1 MTPSKLRGRPFYCRE
16 WALQRLQHC
25 LEGLGGT
32 RTPGILITG
41 APGAG
46 KTALCAEILWPSSEA
61 GCCSRLSSRVLAYHF
76 CQAHTHASLCPHQF
90 IQSLAQQLRESPLIS
105 GYNADTEACQGDLD
119 EAFKRLLLL
128 PLLAL
133 PAPTQNLFLLVDS
146 LDETCSCCQSEG
158 FPSETNCSIAELLA
172 NHHELLPPWLLLVCS
187 ARRQNKAVSRMFTGF
202 RRLCLDDLRKA
213 HIVRDVQQYILCRLD
228 REEALRQ
235 HLTLD
240 TAEMLNQLH
249 IKSNGC
255 FLYLERVLD
264 GVAEGSILLRE
275 IRHIPGTLN
284 GLYLWLCQR
293 LFSGKQFYQAQAL
306 LNVLLAS
313 PRPLSASELRGAAW
327 TKQMQNW
334 SERDFEKSLES
345 ISGLLRSVDEPQGS
359 QVLFHHSFSEW
370 LLDVKYCTQKYLCN
384 VSEGHSMLAMTLSTR
399 AQYLQPNEVHQL
411 ARHLLLCDLRGLEPS
426 HLALW
431 LLWTGVPVSDCL
443 VSDIP
448 LELDVLQLLLLA
460 GAHLDGSCD
469 LLDSDV
475 LRKTLEKGASVELL
489 LENGAGLH
497 QRDRNGRT
505 LLAAAAHAGNLEAVK
520 LMLSMGADLETTDED
535 GQTPL
540 GLAAHQGHLA
550 IVQLLLSHGAQPDHP
565 DNRGWTPLRS
575 AAWGGHTEIVEAL
588 LSAGAQPDVCGS
600 DGRTALR
607 AAAWGGH
614 EGAVK
619 ALLKAGAQADHADPE
634 GRTPLMA
641 ASYMGHR
648 PVAKLFLDAGVD
660 VNRSD
665 SEGRTALAVA
675 CLCIPAGRGYPELI
689 SLLLE
694 HRADT
699 ELPDGDGMTPLLVA
713 AYEGQAE
720 VAELLLEAG
729 ADPDRAGR
737 GRMTPLLAAA
747 LGGHAETVRVL
758 LLWGAATDA
767 TDTEGRS
774 ALGMAASAAR
784 GEEAV
789 RVLLERGLDEN
800 HRDQLGWAPLHWAAC
815 EGRRN
820 SCRALV
826 DGGAKVSARDREGC
840 TPLHLAAQEG
850 HTSSA
855 ELLIN
860 RGAPIDQRDAD
871 GRTALCLA
879 ALGDHRG
886 PVELLLRKGA
896 DPNVK
901 DSKGVPLLQLLV
913 LQGQMAM
920 VELLVEQG
928 ADIEGQDPE
937 QRTALHAACWQGNWE
952 MAQLLLVKGKAQ
964 PNAPDK
970 DRRTPLHCATWR
982 GHPSI
987 ARLLL
992 QHKAF
997 PDAQCSQGATPLCIA
1012 AQEGHEDLARVLLE
1026 EGKAYAQH
1034 ADNYGRTPVRVAAKG
1049 GHLAIVHLLVSHGA
1063 PPYQGPMGQ
1072 APEKRT
1078 PEKKPMCRQEDSW
1091 STLSPVST
1099 GSCSMENSLKSSQGS
1114 ILTSSTYHSQAT
1126 VPMDSLTF
1134 TQQVQ
1139 QHSLP
1144 RSRSRQAIAL
1154 TGMIN
1159 YPVPQGASGSH
1170 LARPSAMLH
1179 QTSSSFQ
1186 DLGAWEGVGG
1196 HNQFSCPSEYE
1207 LKRNCIL
1214 TNPKYGSPKYPHAK
1228 TGDSGFS
1235 LERNG
1240 HNVSSPG
1247 GTRVHMFSQH
1257 QTGSSGYSSR
1267 GTVSPGEVREAGD
1280 PLRSA
1285 LKCGVPVYPPRDEVS
1300 LYPTKKAA
1308 NPVSS
1313 PKKMGNPRKGGEAVL
1328 SHKIIPEPTHSP
1340 RKVTEPTHSPRK
1352 VTEPTHSPRKVT
1364 EPTHSPR
1371 KVTEPTHS
1379 PWKVTEPSHSPRKVT
1394 EPTHSPWK
1402 VTEPPHSPRKV
1413 TEPTHSPWKVTEP
1426 PHSPWKVTE
1435 PPHSPRKVTEPS
1447 HSPRKVT
1454 EPSHSPWKV
1463 TEPPYSPWK
1472 VTEPPYSPWKVTEPP
1487 YSPWKVTEPKHST
1500 PNVPQPK
1507 RMLEPDHYSKKIP
1520 ESINSFQT
1528 VGEPMDSPRK
1538 SGEPH
1543 YSPRK
1548 MTEPIHS
1555 PRRTGHVVYSPRDP
1569 SCSPTK
1575 TTDTRMSPLSP
1586 PTDTPGSPV
1595 ISITTMDPQLHLK
1608 QAIKLQFEGRTCGFN
1623 YRKETPL

>member
-1 MTPSKLRGRPFYCRE
+1 MTPSKLRDRPFYCRE
-16 WALQRLQHC
+16 WAFQRLQHC

-32 RTPGILITG
+32 RAPGILITG

-46 KTALCAEILWPSSEA
+46 KTALCTEILWPSSEA
-61 GCCSRLSSRVLAYHF
+61 GRCSRLSSRVLAYHF
-76 CQAHTHASLCPHQF
+76 CQAHTHASLCPQQF
-90 IQSLAQQLRESPLIS
+90 IQSLAQQLQETPLIS
-105 GYNADTEACQGDLD
+105 GYKADTETTQEDLE
-119 EAFKRLLLL
+119 EAFKRVLL

-133 PAPTQNLFLLVDS
+133 PTPTQNLFLLVDS
-146 LDETCSCCQSEG
+146 LDESCSCCQSDG
-158 FPSETNCSIAELLA
+158 FPSETSCTIAELLA

-187 ARRQNKAVSRMFTGF
+187 TRRQNKTVSRMFTGF

-213 HIVRDVQQYILCRLD
+213 HIVRDIQQYILCRLD
-228 REEALRQ
+228 REEGLRQ

-264 GVAEGSILLRE
+264 GVSEGSILLRE

-293 LFSGKQFYQAQAL
+293 LFSGKQFYQAQTL

-313 PRPLSASELRGAAW
+313 PQPLSASELRSAVW
-327 TKQMQNW
+327 TRQMQNW

-345 ISGLLRSVDEPQGS
+345 ISVLMRSVDDPQGS

-399 AQYLQPNEVHQL
+399 ARYLQPNEVHQL

-431 LLWTGVPVSDCL
+431 LLWADVPVSDCL
-443 VSDIP
+443 ISDIP

-469 LLDSDV
+469 LVDSDV
-475 LRKTLEKGASVELL
+475 LRRTLERGASVELW

-505 LLAAAAHAGNLEAVK
+505 LLAAAAHVGNLEAVN
-520 LMLSMGADLETTDED
+520 LMLSKGADLETTDED

-588 LSAGAQPDVCGS
+588 LSLGAQPDVCGS

-619 ALLKAGAQADHADPE
+619 ALLNAGAQADHADPE

-648 PVAKLFLDAGVD
+648 TVAKLFLDAGVD
-660 VNRSD
+660 VNKCD

-699 ELPDGDGMTPLLVA
+699 ELQDRDAMTPLLVA

-729 ADPDRAGR
+729 GNPDRAGR

-767 TDTEGRS
+767 TDAEGRC
-774 ALGMAASAAR
+774 ALGMASSAAR

-800 HRDQLGWAPLHWAAC
+800 HRDHLGWTPLHWAAC
-815 EGRRN
+815 EGRRS

-826 DGGAKVSARDREGC
+826 DGGAKVSLRDREGY

-850 HTSSA
+850 HTGSA
-855 ELLIN
+855 ELLLN
-860 RGAPIDQRDAD
+860 RGAPIDQRDSE

-901 DSKGVPLLQLLV
+901 DSKGIPLLQLLV
-913 LQGQMAM
+913 LQGLMAM
-920 VELLVEQG
+920 VELLLEQG

-937 QRTALHAACWQGNWE
+937 RRTALHASCWQGHWE

-970 DRRTPLHCATWR
+970 DGRTPLHCAAWR
-982 GHPSI
+982 GHSTI
-987 ARLLL
+987 THLLL

-1012 AQEGHEDLARVLLE
+1012 AQEGHEDLARILLE
-1026 EGKAYAQH
+1026 EGKAYTQH
-1034 ADNYGRTPVRVAAKG
+1034 ADKYGRTPVRVAGKG
-1049 GHLAIVHLLVSHGA
+1049 GHLGIVNLLVSHGA
-1063 PPYQGPMGQ
+1063 PPYQGHVVQ

-1078 PEKKPMCRQEDSW
+1078 PDKKPMSRQEDSW

-1154 TGMIN
+1154 MN
-1159 YPVPQGASGSH
+1159 NFPVLQVASVPH
-1170 LARPSAMLH
+1170 LPGTSSMLH
-1179 QTSSSFQ
+1179 QVSSSFQ
-1186 DLGAWEGVGG
+1186 DYESWEGVSG
-1196 HNQFSCPSEYE
+1196 HKPLSCTSEHE
-1207 LKRNCIL
+1207 VKRNCIL
-1214 TNPKYGSPKYPHAK
+1214 TNPKYGSPKYSQAT

-1235 LERNG
+1235 QERNG
-1240 HNVSSPG
+1240 NIVSSPG
-1247 GTRVHMFSQH
+1247 RTRVHMFSQH

-1267 GTVSPGEVREAGD
+1267 GTVSPGEVREVGD

-1285 LKCGVPVYPPRDEVS
+1285 MKYGVPVYPPRNLDSPRENEDS
-1300 LYPTKKAA
+1300 LYPARTYTD
-1308 NPVSS
+1308 PVSF
-1313 PKKMGNPRKGGEAVL
+1313 PKKMGNVVHSTK
-1328 SHKIIPEPTHSP
+1328 KIPERIPSP
-1340 RKVTEPTHSPRK
+1340 RKVP
-1352 VTEPTHSPRKVT
+1352 
-1364 EPTHSPR
+1364 
-1371 KVTEPTHS
+1371 
-1379 PWKVTEPSHSPRKVT
+1379 
-1394 EPTHSPWK
+1394 
-1402 VTEPPHSPRKV
+1402 
-1413 TEPTHSPWKVTEP
+1413 
-1426 PHSPWKVTE
+1426 
-1435 PPHSPRKVTEPS
+1435 
-1447 HSPRKVT
+1447 
-1454 EPSHSPWKV
+1454 
-1463 TEPPYSPWK
+1463 
-1472 VTEPPYSPWKVTEPP
+1472 
-1487 YSPWKVTEPKHST
+1487 EPKHSS
-1500 PNVPQPK
+1500 PKDPQPIHSPNK
-1507 RMLEPDHYSKKIP
+1507 MLENYSKKIP
-1520 ESINSFQT
+1520 GHEHSWISESTHSSQT
-1528 VGEPMDSPRK
+1528 IGEPMDSPRK
-1538 SGEPH
+1538 SGEPQ

-1548 MTEPIHS
+1548 MTAPIHS
-1555 PRRTGHVVYSPRDP
+1555 PHQKQEPLHSPWKTGHIVYSPSDP

-1575 TTDTRMSPLSP
+1575 TTETRVSPHST